1 MKRIICALAV
11 TSLCGPL
18 AAMAAQDKPTPEE
31 ARKVINYYFNG
42 KGQGV
47 IPMEYKLCKEISLKG
62 NAKNECVAEI
72 SGKTIAKGEKAYL
85 WMNFL
90 VPAGDKSKILLQYS
104 RKDKVRNTSNIT
116 LDGATRFRTWKIIP
130 TTTIGDWKMTMV
142 QELDNADMEIG
153 HLEFSVVDAAQ

>member
-18 AAMAAQDKPTPEE
+18 AAMAQDKPTPQE

-47 IPMEYKLCKEISLKG
+47 IPMEYKICKEISLKG
-62 NAKNECVAEI
+62 ETKNECVTEI
-72 SGKTIAKGEKAYL
+72 FNKTLAKGEEAYL

-104 RKDKVRNTSNIT
+104 RKNKVRNTSNIT
-116 LDGATRFRTWKIIP
+116 LGGATRFRTWKKIP
-130 TTTIGDWKMTMV
+130 TTTTGDWNVTMV
-142 QELDNADMEIG
+142 QELDNADLDIG
-153 HLEFSVVDAAQ
+153 QMKFSVVDASQ